1 MANIFTTFFEKSRRH
16 ETISFLSK
24 NVWSRQSE
32 VVSRTGGRS
41 MMQASPITASRA
53 VASASIVLTDSTP
66 DLDVSIIIPVYN
78 SASTL
83 ASLLAR
89 LTKAVESI
97 TQNYEIVLIDDGSRD
112 ASWAQIQLL
121 RKTYGDVLVSIQLMR
136 NYGQHNALMC
146 GLGVARGAYVVT
158 MDDDLQNPPE
168 EISKMLAHIKKEGL
182 DLVYGCPSNR
192 SHAAWRN
199 LGASIVWHFYRTV
212 FRNPITPTPFRIMRH
227 QLAHSVMFYD
237 LNFTYLDGLLAWCTS
252 RIGGVDVEHHARAQ
266 GNSGYSLGKLLGLA
280 LNLYTN
286 FSLIPLQLV
295 SGLGFVTAASGFLV
309 GIFYLFQYLASSIAV
324 PGFASTII
332 AILILGGAQLLALGV
347 IGEYLGRLHLNV
359 NRKPQY
365 VVRHLD
371 PAIGPLQ
378 TQPDMS
384 EHREVTHG

>member
-1 MANIFTTFFEKSRRH
+1 MPKNTHKLNRSRLDV
-16 ETISFLSK
+16 E
-24 NVWSRQSE
+24 NVTVKPAE
-32 VVSRTGGRS
+32 LDL
-41 MMQASPITASRA
+41 
-53 VASASIVLTDSTP
+53 SIV
-66 DLDVSIIIPVYN
+66 VPVYN

-83 ASLLAR
+83 APLLER
-89 LTKAVESI
+89 LTKVLELI
-97 TQNYEIVLIDDGSRD
+97 THRYEIILVDDGSRD
-112 ASWAQIQLL
+112 DSWAVIQTL
-121 RKTYGDVLVSIQLMR
+121 RTTYPDHLVAVQLMR

-146 GLGVARGAYVVT
+146 GLSTARGEYVVT

-168 EISKMLAHIKKEGL
+168 EIPKLLAHIKAHGL
-182 DLVYGCPSNR
+182 DLVYGCPNTR
-192 SHAAWRN
+192 NHAAWRN

-212 FRNPITPTPFRIMRH
+212 FRNPVTPTPFRIMRH

-252 RIGGVDVEHHARAQ
+252 RIAGVEVEHHPRAQ
-266 GNSGYSLGKLLGLA
+266 GSSGYSMGKLLSLA

-286 FSLIPLQLV
+286 FSLIPLQIV

-309 GIFYLFQYLASSIAV
+309 GIYYLFQYLASSIVV

-365 VVRHLD
+365 LIRHLD
-371 PAIGPLQ
+371 RSNSERPAESATPQ
-378 TQPDMS
+378 QR
-384 EHREVTHG
+384 HVNHV

>member
-1 MANIFTTFFEKSRRH
+1 MRVSENAPRSDGKSKMAIA
-16 ETISFLSK
+16 
-24 NVWSRQSE
+24 SE
-32 VVSRTGGRS
+32 SV
-41 MMQASPITASRA
+41 PELDL
-53 VASASIVLTDSTP
+53 SIV
-66 DLDVSIIIPVYN
+66 VPVYN

-83 ASLLAR
+83 DMLLER
-89 LTKAVESI
+89 LTKTIEAI
-97 TQNYEIVLIDDGSRD
+97 TQSYEIILIDDGSRD
-112 ASWAQIQLL
+112 DSWAVIHSL
-121 RKTYGDVLVSIQLMR
+121 RANYGDHLLTVQLMR

-168 EISKMLAHIKKEGL
+168 EIPKLLAHIKRHGL

-192 SHAAWRN
+192 NHAAWRN
-199 LGASIVWHFYRTV
+199 LGSSIVWHFYRTV
-212 FRNPITPTPFRIMRH
+212 FRNPVTPTPFRIMRH

-252 RIGGVDVEHHARAQ
+252 RIAGVEVEHHARVQ

-286 FSLIPLQLV
+286 FSLIPLQMV
-295 SGLGFVTAASGFLV
+295 SGLGFVTAMSGFLV
-309 GIFYLFQYLASSIAV
+309 GIYYLFQFLASNIAV

-365 VVRHLD
+365 VIRNMD
-371 PAIGPLQ
+371 KPNMQSA
-378 TQPDMS
+378 PDARIVERQQAS
-384 EHREVTHG
+384 HV

>member
-1 MANIFTTFFEKSRRH
+1 MRVLSVAALGQDESSRMV
-16 ETISFLSK
+16 LSDR
-24 NVWSRQSE
+24 VPE
-32 VVSRTGGRS
+32 LDL
-41 MMQASPITASRA
+41 
-53 VASASIVLTDSTP
+53 SIV
-66 DLDVSIIIPVYN
+66 VPVYN
-78 SASTL
+78 SADTL
-83 ASLLAR
+83 SELLDR
-89 LTKAVESI
+89 LTKAIESI
-97 TQNYEIVLIDDGSRD
+97 TQSYEFVLIDDGSRD
-112 ASWAQIQLL
+112 DSWAVIQSL
-121 RKTYGDVLVSIQLMR
+121 RATYGGNLVAIQLMR

-146 GLGVARGAYVVT
+146 GLGVARGEYVVT

-168 EISKMLAHIKKEGL
+168 EIPKMLAHIKQHGL
-182 DLVYGCPSNR
+182 DLAYGCPSNR

-212 FRNPITPTPFRIMRH
+212 FRNPVTPTPFRIMRH

-252 RIGGVDVEHHARAQ
+252 RIGGVEVEHHARAQ
-266 GNSGYSLGKLLGLA
+266 GRSGYSLGKLLGLA

-286 FSLIPLQLV
+286 FSLIPLQMV

-309 GIFYLFQYLASSIAV
+309 GMFYLIQYLAASIAV

-365 VVRHLD
+365 VVRHLYV
-371 PAIGPLQ
+371 PTVQSGAQ
-378 TQPDMS
+378 TDVA
-384 EHREVTHG
+384 EHQQAKHG